1 MNARD
6 RLGDRHGFDLGEQAL
21 DERLSAR
28 PARPGRSVHPV
39 QELTDGDHADRP
51 ILVAY
56 KSLDDLYASLLL
68 DKEVGVDQ
76 EGQWLSGA
84 PASRRIRRRSTANW
98 SSTGGR
104 ERKISPR
111 RCPGRSL
118 IRGGVRTAI
127 SAPLRVI

>member
-1 MNARD
+1 MDSRD
-6 RLGDRHGFDLGEQAL
+6 RLGYRHGFDLGEQSL
-21 DERLSAR
+21 DERVSAR
-28 PARPGRSVHPV
+28 PARPGRSMHSV
-39 QELTDGDHADRP
+39 QKLTDGDRADRP
-51 ILVAY
+51 ILVAN
-56 KSLDDLYASLLL
+56 KSLDDLDASLLL
-68 DKEVGVDQ
+68 DEKVGVDQ

-84 PASRRIRRRSTANW
+84 PASRRIRLRSSANS